1 MNFESVDQYL
11 AASVLHEDPALTATL
26 ENNRRSGLSAID
38 VSPTQGKLLHI
49 YARMIGAR
57 RILEIG
63 TLGGYSAIWMAK
75 ALPPEGRLISLEFS
89 PKHAEIARENIKNA
103 GLSDRI
109 EIRVGAALDL
119 LPSVEGPF
127 DLVFIDADKVNSPNY
142 YDWALKLTRKG
153 SVIIVD
159 NVVRSGRVIETSS
172 GDANI
177 EGNRKLFEKLSTD
190 TRVTAT
196 AIQTVGSKGW
206 DGFAIAVVN

>member
-153 SVIIVD
+153 SAIIVD